1 MNEELKTKEYMDK
14 LGQIKLSES
23 SRARM
28 ENELLEYA
36 KFHNV
41 RVGEVGRSSSVPSGT
56 SLFRYKFTTMPIA
69 ILIAIFISAGTSFAA
84 QGSTPG
90 DMLYPIKTNINENIA
105 SSLAIGADAQARFE
119 ANVLEERLEE
129 AEELKTEGRLTGDLA
144 VSVSDRIAT
153 QANATLS
160 AAAKSNSTVKNETTT
175 RTQLALQKFIKLVG
189 DDSALAAKVKTQ
201 LTATVLATGEID
213 VELLRSDVST
223 RLNTLRNVV
232 GEAKA
237 DLETNVEARFN
248 AKLDSALNLTTD
260 VANKTEAEVR
270 ASLNDAAT
278 LIGEV
283 EAELST
289 LGQVEVNDNGMIIDV
304 DFSVDPMESPRD
316 DESTSG
322 QVDADTKVN
331 AGTDVQIDSDP
342 IDLKVDADT
351 SVKASSGL
359 SL

>member
-1 MNEELKTKEYMDK
+1 MNEDLKTKEYMDK
-14 LGQIKLSES
+14 LGQIKLSVS
-23 SRARM
+23 SRTKM
-28 ENELLEYA
+28 ESELMDYA
-36 KFHNV
+36 KFHSV
-41 RVGEVGRSSSVPSGT
+41 RVGEVSRSSTVPSST
-56 SLFRYKFTTMPIA
+56 TLFRYKFTTMPIA

-105 SSLAIGADAQARFE
+105 SSLVIGADAQARFE
-119 ANVLEERLEE
+119 AKVLEERLEE
-129 AEELKTEGRLTGDLA
+129 AEELNAEGRLTGDLA
-144 VSVSDRIAT
+144 VSVSERIAT
-153 QANATLS
+153 QAATTLA
-160 AAAKSNSTVKNETTT
+160 AAAKSDANVKNETTV
-175 RTQLALQKFIKLVG
+175 RTQLALQKFITLVG
-189 DDSALAAKVKTQ
+189 TNSSLAAKAKVQ
-201 LTATVLATGEID
+201 LTATALATGEIS
-213 VELLRSDVST
+213 VESLKSDIST
-223 RLNTLRNVV
+223 RLNTLRSVV
-232 GEAKA
+232 TNAKA
-237 DLETNVEARFN
+237 NLETNVEARFN
-248 AKLDSALNLTTD
+248 AKLDSALNLTTN

-289 LGQVEVNDNGMIIDV
+289 LGQVEINDNGMITDV

-322 QVDADTKVN
+322 QVEADTEVN

-342 IDLKVDADT
+342 IDVNVDADA
-351 SVKASSGL
+351 SIKASSGL